1 MAQWDITYSKDNNTG
16 RLEIESAQR
25 PSPEEAVQHLLRL
38 AEQEMQPGEYGEPLE
53 DGDEPPVVLLKRYG
67 ITLTGIAQR

>member
-1 MAQWDITYSKDNNTG
+1 MALWDITYSKDNNTG
-16 RLEIESAQR
+16 RLEIEAGQR
-25 PSPEEAVQHLLRL
+25 PSTEEAVQYLLQM
-38 AEQEMQPGEYGEPLE
+38 AEREMQPGEYGEPLE